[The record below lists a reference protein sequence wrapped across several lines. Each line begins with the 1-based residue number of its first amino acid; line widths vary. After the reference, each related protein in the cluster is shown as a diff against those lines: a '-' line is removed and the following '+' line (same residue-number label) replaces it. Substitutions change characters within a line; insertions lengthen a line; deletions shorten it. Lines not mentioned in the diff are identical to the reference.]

1 MQKKLIVLFVLTA
14 LLWAMGCGRNSS
26 SSQSASTVVSSN
38 DKSIKIGYSTSS
50 DADVFAL
57 MVQNEFKSL
66 LEQNKTNWEVYFQ
79 DSRYDVNLQLN
90 QVETFIAQKCDIV
103 IINAADMDGSVSAV
117 EAANNAGI
125 PVLNLIN
132 PVSGGIRTYI
142 GGSNS
147 KCGQDIADFIRDKLP
162 KNAKIV
168 LIEGLPGNS
177 NSLDRINGFKE
188 NLKRPDVQILAQ
200 LSAYWER
207 ERGMKIMEDWLQA
220 YPQIDAVVAANDPM
234 ALGAIEAM
242 KGANRLKGTIVVG
255 VDGDHD
261 GIHSVAD
268 GEMTMTML
276 YNAKTQARN
285 VYDTIQYISQTGDKT
300 PPDKISGF
308 EPVTKENAAD
318 YIRDYL
324 GGK

>member
-142 GGSNS
+142 GGSE
-147 KCGQDIADFIRDKLP
+147 
-162 KNAKIV
+162 V
-168 LIEGLPGNS
+168 
-177 NSLDRINGFKE
+177 
-188 NLKRPDVQILAQ
+188 
-200 LSAYWER
+200 
-207 ERGMKIMEDWLQA
+207 
-220 YPQIDAVVAANDPM
+220 
-234 ALGAIEAM
+234 
-242 KGANRLKGTIVVG
+242 
-255 VDGDHD
+255 
-261 GIHSVAD
+261 IHKV
-268 GEMTMTML
+268 
-276 YNAKTQARN
+276 
-285 VYDTIQYISQTGDKT
+285 
-300 PPDKISGF
+300 
-308 EPVTKENAAD
+308 
-318 YIRDYL
+318 
-324 GGK
+324 